1 MYPVLKAIHLTA
13 IATTITLFMLRT
25 AWAFQGSARLR
36 MPLMRWVPHVNDTV
50 LLASALATAAVLG
63 QYPFVN
69 DWLTAKVLAL
79 LAYIVLGHIT
89 LWRCRNNTQ
98 RALWFTAS
106 LACFAYILLV
116 ARCHDPR
123 AWLCA
128 RSLLA

>member
-13 IATTITLFMLRT
+13 IATTITLFMLR
-25 AWAFQGSARLR
+25 AVWAFQGSARLR
-36 MPLMRWVPHVNDTV
+36 MPVMRWLPHANDTV

-89 LWRCRNNTQ
+89 LWRCRNNQQ

-106 LACFAYILLV
+106 LASFAYILLV

-128 RSLLA
+128 QSLLA